1 MTDNVCYS
9 ILKTATQQIIQS
21 AGFEAA
27 NNSSI
32 DTLTDVFGKYIELL
46 GSTVSAYANLNG
58 RTIGN
63 SFDLMEAMSEVDIQ
77 PKKLKVWLEEEGKFL
92 TPCWSDQSDPGRLIQ
107 GVING
112 GKPAFDDVVEYRY
125 GTPIVD
131 YDIPSPTFVDS
142 PIEQDANDLPDYIPS
157 YLPPFPEIKQDEIVE
172 EISFQKQQQLL
183 QQKKEQEELQQQQQQ
198 QQQLPVLVKN
208 RKKPIENPFTHIIP
222 FEDSSLTTDNEDGT
236 QQQPLS
242 LLVDV
247 NKNKKRTEEEEEE
260 TITKRRKIATSSL
273 VDALSNIK
281 PPQYKLGEGLIDKN
295 DELFKN
301 QTQNAAAP
309 GNYLFNHDI
318 GVFDQVV
325 RTIADPMVI
334 SKLTCPN
341 LQTDIA
347 VFNSPNAPSNLY
359 QEVRSSPGPSSPE
372 RSSSMLAALA
382 GGSSALKKS
391 GLKKLSSSQSLSHI
405 PSTPMSL
412 SSLSN
417 HTISKHSVDINAIK
431 TGDSK
436 YIIKKK
442 RMLLEKQQLLERQ
455 QQEKDFPQQQQQPQQ
470 TPPQSAPVQEQTQT
484 HKQHAVAPPILK
496 STPTTTNHA
505 AAPINNSALPK
516 PIGPI
521 SLSSFSSSSA
531 SSSTLSPLEKEK
543 KKQKSKG
550 PKLMLN
556 FASLP
561 PPTITEDVS
570 SPNTPK
576 IRFKIKPPEQQ
587 PASAASASA
596 GASTSTTPKST
607 ISLQQYQQ
615 QKQKDVPIKLEKQ
628 QPMLSS
634 PIPRTVPP
642 PPPPSTQQSNFSLS
656 HNGYS
661 AEEIRCICENPTVD
675 YGTFMIACD
684 RCSIWFHGSCVGIAE
699 SDQVEE
705 WYCRRCRG

>member
-1 MTDNVCYS
+1 MNKVFCFICVL
-9 ILKTATQQIIQS
+9 IL
-21 AGFEAA
+21 
-27 NNSSI
+27 
-32 DTLTDVFGKYIELL
+32 
-46 GSTVSAYANLNG
+46 
-58 RTIGN
+58 
-63 SFDLMEAMSEVDIQ
+63 LM
-77 PKKLKVWLEEEGKFL
+77 L
-92 TPCWSDQSDPGRLIQ
+92 

-112 GKPAFDDVVEYRY
+112 GKPTFEDIVEYRY
-125 GTPIVD
+125 GKQIVE
-131 YDIPSPTFVDS
+131 YDIPSPTFVES
-142 PIEQDANDLPDYIPS
+142 PIEQDTNDLPDYIPS
-157 YLPPFPEIKQDEIVE
+157 YFPPFPEIKQDEIVE
-172 EISFQKQQQLL
+172 EVSFQKQQQLL

-236 QQQPLS
+236 QQQALS
-242 LLVDV
+242 LLVDI
-247 NKNKKRTEEEEEE
+247 NKNKKRTEEEEQE
-260 TITKRRKIATSSL
+260 TINKRRKIATSSL
-273 VDALSNIK
+273 MDALSNIK
-281 PPQYKLGEGLIDKN
+281 SPKYKLGEGLIEKN
-295 DELFKN
+295 DELFRN

-347 VFNSPNAPSNLY
+347 VINSPNAPSNLF

-372 RSSSMLAALA
+372 RSLSMLAALA
-382 GGSSALKKS
+382 GGSSSLKKA

-455 QQEKDFPQQQQQPQQ
+455 QQEKDFPQ
-470 TPPQSAPVQEQTQT
+470 PPPAPVQAQTQ
-484 HKQHAVAPPILK
+484 APQTLGPLPP
-496 STPTTTNHA
+496 TAATTTNTA
-505 AAPINNSALPK
+505 VPTNATLPK

-521 SLSSFSSSSA
+521 SLSSFSSSS
-531 SSSTLSPLEKEK
+531 SSSLPLEKEK
-543 KKQKSKG
+543 KKQKVKG

-561 PPTITEDVS
+561 PPTIAEDVS

-587 PASAASASA
+587 P
-596 GASTSTTPKST
+596 TKST

-615 QKQKDVPIKLEKQ
+615 QKQKTDVPIKLEKQ

-634 PIPRTVPP
+634 PIPRTAPP
-642 PPPPSTQQSNFSLS
+642 PPPQQQSNFSMS
-656 HNGYS
+656 HNSGYN

>member
-1 MTDNVCYS
+1 MNKVFCFICVL
-9 ILKTATQQIIQS
+9 IL
-21 AGFEAA
+21 
-27 NNSSI
+27 
-32 DTLTDVFGKYIELL
+32 
-46 GSTVSAYANLNG
+46 
-58 RTIGN
+58 
-63 SFDLMEAMSEVDIQ
+63 LM
-77 PKKLKVWLEEEGKFL
+77 L
-92 TPCWSDQSDPGRLIQ
+92 

-112 GKPAFDDVVEYRY
+112 GKPTFEDIVEYRY
-125 GTPIVD
+125 GKQIVE
-131 YDIPSPTFVDS
+131 YDIPSPTFVES
-142 PIEQDANDLPDYIPS
+142 PIEQDTNDLPDYIPS
-157 YLPPFPEIKQDEIVE
+157 YFPPFPEIKQDEIVE
-172 EISFQKQQQLL
+172 EVSFQKQQQLL

-236 QQQPLS
+236 QQQALS
-242 LLVDV
+242 LLVDI
-247 NKNKKRTEEEEEE
+247 NKNKKRTEEEEQE
-260 TITKRRKIATSSL
+260 TINKRRKIATSSL
-273 VDALSNIK
+273 MDALSNIK
-281 PPQYKLGEGLIDKN
+281 SPKYKLGEGLIEKN
-295 DELFKN
+295 DELFRN

-347 VFNSPNAPSNLY
+347 VINSPNAPSNLF

-372 RSSSMLAALA
+372 RSLSMLAALA
-382 GGSSALKKS
+382 GGSSSLKKA

-455 QQEKDFPQQQQQPQQ
+455 QQEKDFPQ
-470 TPPQSAPVQEQTQT
+470 PPPAPVQAQTQ
-484 HKQHAVAPPILK
+484 APQTLGPPPP
-496 STPTTTNHA
+496 TAATTTNTA
-505 AAPINNSALPK
+505 VPTNATLPK

-521 SLSSFSSSSA
+521 SLSSFSSSS
-531 SSSTLSPLEKEK
+531 SSSLPLEKEK
-543 KKQKSKG
+543 KKQKVKG

-561 PPTITEDVS
+561 PPTIAEDVS

-587 PASAASASA
+587 P
-596 GASTSTTPKST
+596 TKST

-615 QKQKDVPIKLEKQ
+615 QKQKTDVPIKLEKQ

-634 PIPRTVPP
+634 PIPRTAPP
-642 PPPPSTQQSNFSLS
+642 PPPQQQSNFSMS
-656 HNGYS
+656 HNSGYN